1 MPLSEASGSL
11 YIPDSDIS
19 ADSLEYLKKKNPLR
33 FEYLVGP
40 GMLEFGLTEESV
52 IWTAKDTNISNLCDK
67 FRTNSIKASEEK
79 ILSAHEELALSHIF
93 LLEEGINKGLRQYI
107 DDETWT
113 EIFKK
118 FRLEYKYVNVDES
131 VWEIWNNIVK
141 ITCKQI
147 DDDQFKEEVKDYLS
161 NYNFKSKNGNDDNQ
175 EEIIKSIFINL
186 VDKYQLDEDAIVE
199 DTHIHKYLSPLID
212 PFFPENQKI
221 KVEWANKMSISS
233 AEDRRS
239 FDPSLFGSK
248 PDFLIRTT
256 NTNYVELLLAEIKP
270 TKVSIKLFSND
281 LVKLGKE
288 MKSSID
294 KIIDEGLLDVSV
306 YGIHGAG
313 EICKCYI
320 MDLKSEGIYRMMVLG
335 KFIIPRDPTSWAT
348 VINCFQILITLKGLV
363 YESANNYYDTSR
375 QILCENSE
383 KTTYQQKF
391 KRHGFHPPLKLM
403 VNELVNKSNLL
414 STKQKIIERKDEVI
428 GELK

>member
-1 MPLSEASGSL
+1 
-11 YIPDSDIS
+11 
-19 ADSLEYLKKKNPLR
+19 
-33 FEYLVGP
+33 
-40 GMLEFGLTEESV
+40 
-52 IWTAKDTNISNLCDK
+52 
-67 FRTNSIKASEEK
+67 
-79 ILSAHEELALSHIF
+79 
-93 LLEEGINKGLRQYI
+93 
-107 DDETWT
+107 
-113 EIFKK
+113 
-118 FRLEYKYVNVDES
+118 
-131 VWEIWNNIVK
+131 
-141 ITCKQI
+141 
-147 DDDQFKEEVKDYLS
+147 
-161 NYNFKSKNGNDDNQ
+161 
-175 EEIIKSIFINL
+175 
-186 VDKYQLDEDAIVE
+186 
-199 DTHIHKYLSPLID
+199 
-212 PFFPENQKI
+212 
-221 KVEWANKMSISS
+221 MSISS

-306 YGIHGAG
+306 YGIHGA

-375 QILCENSE
+375 RILYENSE

-391 KRHGFHPPLKLM
+391 KRHGFHSPLKLM
-403 VNELVNKSNLL
+403 VNVADITMYNCGVELPQIVIIISSPRHVSDKNTKMTGNKSLARDQDYTYGDFN
-414 STKQKIIERKDEVI
+414 DES
-428 GELK
+428 EE